1 MEQVENMKEI
11 SVVVPLYNE
20 EGNVA
25 ELHREIKDVCEANG
39 YKYEIILV
47 DDGSTDA
54 TLRRAKECSPVKII
68 RFRRNF
74 GQTAA
79 FDAGIKQARYRYIVT
94 MDGDRQN
101 DPRDIPQMITYL
113 EEHDYDVI
121 SGWRKTRRDSF
132 SKRLF
137 SNGAKMLRDVLIKDR
152 IHDSGCALK
161 VYRRECFENI
171 NLFGEMHRFIP
182 ALLKIKGFTVGEVEV
197 NHRPRVAGVSKYNWK
212 RAMKGFVDMVSVWFW
227 NKYAVR
233 PLHLLGGAGMIML
246 GIGVLFSFYTIILFL
261 QGQNMSHTVWPLL
274 SAFSVI
280 TGLQLFVSGLL
291 TDMLS
296 KLYYEKSR
304 DKSYIIREIID
315 R

>member
-1 MEQVENMKEI
+1 MTEL

-39 YKYEIILV
+39 YTYEIILV
-47 DDGSTDA
+47 DDGSEDE
-54 TLRRAKECSPVKII
+54 TLKRAKECSPAKIV

-79 FDAGIKQARYRYIVT
+79 FDAGIKQTRYRYIVT

-101 DPRDIPQMITYL
+101 DPRDIPRMIAYL
-113 EEHDYDVI
+113 EEHDYDVV
-121 SGWRKTRRDSF
+121 SGWRKNRKDNF
-132 SKRLF
+132 SKRFF
-137 SNGAKMLRDVLIKDR
+137 SNGAKMLRDVLVKDR

-197 NHRPRVAGVSKYNWK
+197 NHRPRIAGVSKYNWK

-233 PLHLLGGAGMIML
+233 PLHLLGGVGMVLL
-246 GIGVLFSFYTIILFL
+246 GIGMIFSLYTLILFL
-261 QGQNMSHTVWPLL
+261 KGQNLSNTVWPLL

-291 TDMLS
+291 ADMLS
-296 KLYYEKSR
+296 KLYYEKSK
-304 DKSYIIREIID
+304 DKSYIIREIIE

>member
-1 MEQVENMKEI
+1 MTEL

-39 YKYEIILV
+39 YTYEIILV
-47 DDGSTDA
+47 DDGSEDE
-54 TLRRAKECSPVKII
+54 TLRRAKDCSPAKIV

-101 DPRDIPQMITYL
+101 DPRDIPRMIAFL
-113 EEHDYDVI
+113 EEHDYDVV
-121 SGWRKTRRDSF
+121 SGWRKNRKDNF
-132 SKRLF
+132 SKRFF

-152 IHDSGCALK
+152 INDSGCALK

-233 PLHLLGGAGMIML
+233 PLHLLGGAGMVML
-246 GIGVLFSFYTIILFL
+246 GIGLIFSLYTVILFL
-261 QGQNMSHTVWPLL
+261 KGQNLSNTVWPLL

-291 TDMLS
+291 ADMMS
-296 KLYYEKSR
+296 KLYYEKSK
-304 DKSYIIREIID
+304 DKSYIIREIIE

>member
-1 MEQVENMKEI
+1 MIKL

-20 EGNVA
+20 EGNVV

-39 YKYEIILV
+39 YMYEIILV
-47 DDGSTDA
+47 DDGSEDE
-54 TLRRAKECSPVKII
+54 TLKRAKECSPAKII

-79 FDAGIKQARYRYIVT
+79 FDAGIKQSRYRYIVT

-101 DPRDIPQMITYL
+101 DPRDIPRMIAFL
-113 EEHDYDVI
+113 EEHDYDVV
-121 SGWRKTRRDSF
+121 SGWRKNRKDNF
-132 SKRLF
+132 SKRFF
-137 SNGAKMLRDVLIKDR
+137 SNGAKMLRDVLVKDR

-197 NHRPRVAGVSKYNWK
+197 NHRPRIAGVSKYNWK

-233 PLHLLGGAGMIML
+233 PLHLLGGAGMVLL
-246 GIGVLFSFYTIILFL
+246 GIGMIFSLYTLVLFLK
-261 QGQNMSHTVWPLL
+261 GQNLSNTVWPLL

-291 TDMLS
+291 ADMMS
-296 KLYYEKSR
+296 KLYYEKSK
-304 DKSYIIREIID
+304 DKSYIIREIIE

>member
-1 MEQVENMKEI
+1 MTEL

-39 YKYEIILV
+39 YTYEIILV
-47 DDGSTDA
+47 DDGSEDE
-54 TLRRAKECSPVKII
+54 TLKRAKECSPAKIV

-101 DPRDIPQMITYL
+101 DPRDIPRMVAYL
-113 EEHDYDVI
+113 EEHDYDVV
-121 SGWRKTRRDSF
+121 SGWRKNRKDNF
-132 SKRLF
+132 SKRFF
-137 SNGAKMLRDVLIKDR
+137 SNGAKMLRDVLVKDR

-233 PLHLLGGAGMIML
+233 PLHLLGGVGMVLL
-246 GIGVLFSFYTIILFL
+246 GIGMFFSLYTLILFL
-261 QGQNMSHTVWPLL
+261 KGQNLSNTVWPLL

-291 TDMLS
+291 ADMMS
-296 KLYYEKSR
+296 KLYYEKSK
-304 DKSYIIREIID
+304 DKSYIIREIIE

>member
-1 MEQVENMKEI
+1 MTEV

-20 EGNVA
+20 EGNVV
-25 ELHREIKDVCEANG
+25 ELHREIREVCEANG

-47 DDGSTDA
+47 DDGSRDA
-54 TLRRAKECSPVKII
+54 TLKRAKECSPAKII

-101 DPRDIPQMITYL
+101 DPRDIPRMIAYL
-113 EEHDYDVI
+113 EEHDYDVV
-121 SGWRKTRRDSF
+121 SGWRKKRKDTF
-132 SKRLF
+132 SKRFF
-137 SNGAKMLRDVLIKDR
+137 SNGAKVLRDVLIKDN

-197 NHRPRVAGVSKYNWK
+197 NHRPRVSGVSKYNWK

-246 GIGVLFSFYTIILFL
+246 GIGLLFSLYTILLFL
-261 QGQNMSHTVWPLL
+261 QGYNMSHTVWPLL

-304 DKSYIIREIID
+304 DKAYIIREIIEL
-315 R
+315 

>member
-1 MEQVENMKEI
+1 MTEL

-20 EGNVA
+20 EGNVV

-39 YKYEIILV
+39 YTYEIILV
-47 DDGSTDA
+47 DDGSEDE
-54 TLRRAKECSPVKII
+54 TLKRAKECSPAKII

-79 FDAGIKQARYRYIVT
+79 FDAGIKQSRYRYIVT

-101 DPRDIPQMITYL
+101 DPRDIPRMIAFL
-113 EEHDYDVI
+113 EEHDYDVV
-121 SGWRKTRRDSF
+121 SGWRKNRKDNF
-132 SKRLF
+132 SKRFF
-137 SNGAKMLRDVLIKDR
+137 SNGAKMLRDVLVKDR

-233 PLHLLGGAGMIML
+233 PLHLLGGAGMVML
-246 GIGVLFSFYTIILFL
+246 GIGLIFSLYTVILFL
-261 QGQNMSHTVWPLL
+261 KGQNLSNTVWPLL

-291 TDMLS
+291 ADMMS
-296 KLYYEKSR
+296 KLYYEKSK
-304 DKSYIIREIID
+304 DKSYIIREVIE

>member
-1 MEQVENMKEI
+1 MTEL

-39 YKYEIILV
+39 YTYEIILV
-47 DDGSTDA
+47 DDGSEDE
-54 TLRRAKECSPVKII
+54 TLKRAKECSPAKIV

-101 DPRDIPQMITYL
+101 DPRDIPRMIAFL
-113 EEHDYDVI
+113 EEHDYDVV
-121 SGWRKTRRDSF
+121 SGWRKNRKDNF
-132 SKRLF
+132 SKRFF
-137 SNGAKMLRDVLIKDR
+137 SNGAKMLRDVLVKDR

-233 PLHLLGGAGMIML
+233 PLHLLGGAGMVML
-246 GIGVLFSFYTIILFL
+246 GIGLIFSLYTVILFL
-261 QGQNMSHTVWPLL
+261 KGQNLSNTVWPLL

-291 TDMLS
+291 ADMMS
-296 KLYYEKSR
+296 KLYYEKSK
-304 DKSYIIREIID
+304 DKSYIIREIIE

>member
-1 MEQVENMKEI
+1 MTEL

-25 ELHREIKDVCEANG
+25 ELHREIKDVCEAHG
-39 YKYEIILV
+39 YTYEIILV
-47 DDGSTDA
+47 DDGSEDE
-54 TLRRAKECSPVKII
+54 TLKRARECLPAKII

-101 DPRDIPQMITYL
+101 DPRDIPRMIAYL
-113 EEHDYDVI
+113 EEHDYDVV
-121 SGWRKTRRDSF
+121 SGWRKNRKDNF
-132 SKRLF
+132 SKRFF

-152 IHDSGCALK
+152 INDSGCALK

-233 PLHLLGGAGMIML
+233 PLHLLGGAGMVML
-246 GIGVLFSFYTIILFL
+246 GIGLIFSLYTVILFL
-261 QGQNMSHTVWPLL
+261 KGQNLSNTVWPLL

-291 TDMLS
+291 ADMMS
-296 KLYYEKSR
+296 KLYYEKSK
-304 DKSYIIREIID
+304 DKSYIIREIIE